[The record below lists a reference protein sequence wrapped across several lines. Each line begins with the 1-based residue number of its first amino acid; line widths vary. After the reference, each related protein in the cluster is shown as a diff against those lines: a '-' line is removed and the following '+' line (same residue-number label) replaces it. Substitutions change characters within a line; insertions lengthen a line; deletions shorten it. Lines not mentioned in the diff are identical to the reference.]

1 MLVLR
6 GIDLAGTWTEC
17 RTRWAAPWD
26 TELLEMNAAARRL
39 RPAARVEGLFSA
51 SEAGARSRIKR
62 FRHAMAT
69 MLRRRPVLGGAR
81 VHSLLY
87 LTMEPCM

>member
-51 SEAGARSRIKR
+51 SEAGARSGPIKR

-69 MLRRRPVLGGAR
+69 TLRRRPVLGGAQR
-81 VHSLLY
+81 A
-87 LTMEPCM
+87 